1 MNKKSNEPVSTAL
14 LLAAG
19 TGSRLYPLT
28 RNAPKCLTIVN
39 GKTILERMI
48 SSLNRKGFKR
58 LVIVTGHLEHCIRDY
73 LGDQIGKLKIE
84 YIFSPLY
91 KTTNNIYSLWMAREV
106 INESFLLLESDL
118 IFDES
123 LLDDMLFPDSIALA
137 KMQPWMNGTCVTIDQ
152 SDNVNAFLSEDSE
165 VSSEDK
171 FKTVNIYS
179 LSMNS
184 WKMIIKKLDKQISS
198 GNVNS
203 YYETIFADMVS
214 DKSLSFKSVPFD
226 SKPWYEIDTLEDL
239 AEAEKVFESPKN
251 KTVPRASFSK
261 ESPVYKK
268 LFSPIPTPV
277 RTMGVLS
284 AAKRI

>member
-1 MNKKSNEPVSTAL
+1 MKKTKKSNKPVATAL

-28 RNAPKCLTIVN
+28 RDVPKCLTIVN
-39 GKTILERMI
+39 GKSILDRMV

-73 LGDQIGKLKIE
+73 LGDHIGELKIE

-91 KTTNNIYSLWMAREV
+91 KTTNNIYSLWMARKI

-118 IFDES
+118 VFDET
-123 LLDDMLFPDSIALA
+123 LLDNMLYPDSIALA

-152 SDNVNAFLSEDSE
+152 SYNVNAFVSEDSD
-165 VSSEDK
+165 VSIEDK

-179 LSMNS
+179 LSLKS
-184 WKMIIKKLDKQISS
+184 WKKIIKKLNIQIAA

-214 DKSLSFKSVPFD
+214 DDSLSFQSVSFD
-226 SKPWYEIDTLEDL
+226 SRPWYEIDTLEDL
-239 AEAEKVFESPKN
+239 AEAEKVFSSPKI
-251 KTVPRASFSK
+251 KTEPRVSLSNESSFSN
-261 ESPVYKK
+261 K
-268 LFSPIPTPV
+268 LFGSISTLSEP
-277 RTMGVLS
+277 MGALS
-284 AAKRI
+284 AAK